1 MRLPIRT
8 KIILPFA
15 VLLVFVGV
23 IGSGVAT
30 ARLTDAAG
38 AEFDAKLLQ
47 KSLLA
52 NQSVMQIESARLAD
66 LRLASDTVGV
76 PESLAA
82 GDIGGLARLLMP
94 IVANE
99 TTANID
105 LRVLDLHGTE
115 ILRIQGSRDGPARVD
130 ITDANAFAGEPA
142 VIKVL
147 AGEHDPV
154 AGDRRLFLSSAQ
166 SQPVLY
172 WTGAVRT
179 AGQRIVGAVLVGQS
193 LAEIAAGIPD
203 STFYNISGTRLAGGL
218 SSPPVVTDA
227 VRHLLTPDN
236 TVPVPVNQTPSGH
249 AYGTLFS
256 TWMMRGG
263 QIGFVAVQAN
273 ADALL
278 RSVSQVRLILT
289 LVFTAAALLTLLVG
303 TATASLLT
311 RPIEGLV
318 RSMRTVSAGNLQH
331 RATIASKDEIGYLA
345 QAFNEMT
352 ASLEEKTAALE
363 QTTFASMEALARAID
378 ARDPTTFGHSARV
391 AALSV
396 EIADEMQLPHKERE
410 ALRRAALL
418 HDIGKIGV
426 EDRVLRKPGPLNE
439 LETGEMREH
448 SRIGYD
454 MLKGLGF
461 LRPSL
466 PGILYH
472 HERWDGNGYPTGLHG
487 REIPLSVRI
496 ITVAD
501 VFDALTSDR
510 PYRHG
515 LSFEAASASIRNE
528 AGVIFDPDVVSAF
541 LNRRPAIE
549 ALLHK
554 MRQTVVLSGQP
565 EAA

>member
-1 MRLPIRT
+1 MRLPIRY

-30 ARLTDAAG
+30 ARLTDATA

-52 NQSVMQIESARLAD
+52 NQSLAQIESARLAD

-82 GDIGGLARLLMP
+82 GDIGGLARLLTP
-94 IVANE
+94 IAGNV
-99 TTANID
+99 TTANIQ
-105 LRVLDLHGTE
+105 LRVLDLHGKE
-115 ILRIQGSRDGPARVD
+115 VLRIQGGRDGAGRVD
-130 ITDANAFAGEPA
+130 VTDATALAGEPA
-142 VIKVL
+142 VVKVL
-147 AGEHDPV
+147 SGEHDPV
-154 AGDRRLFLSSAQ
+154 AGDRRLFLSSQ
-166 SQPVLY
+166 LSRPVLY

-179 AGQRIVGAVLVGQS
+179 PDQRIVGAVLVGQS
-193 LAEIAAGIPD
+193 LAEIAAGIEESALYD
-203 STFYNISGTRLAGGL
+203 LSGTRLAGGL
-218 SSPPVVTDA
+218 NSPAVVSDG
-227 VRHLLTPDN
+227 VRHLLTSEN
-236 TVPVPVNQTPSGH
+236 TVPVPVSQTQSGH
-249 AYGTLFS
+249 SFGALFS
-256 TWMMRGG
+256 TWTMRGS
-263 QIGFVAVQAN
+263 QMGFLSVDAN
-273 ADALL
+273 ADGL
-278 RSVSQVRLILT
+278 VSQVAQVRLILT
-289 LVFTAAALLTLLVG
+289 LIFTAAALLTLLVG

-318 RSMRTVSAGNLQH
+318 RSMRAVSAGNLQH
-331 RATIASKDEIGYLA
+331 RATVASKDEIGYLA

-363 QTTFASMEALARAID
+363 ETTFASMEALARAID
-378 ARDPTTFGHSARV
+378 ARDPSTFGHSARV

-396 EIADEMQLPHKERE
+396 EIADQMQLPLKERE

-426 EDRVLRKPGPLNE
+426 EDRVLRKPGPLNQM
-439 LETGEMREH
+439 ETDEMREH

-472 HERWDGNGYPTGLHG
+472 HERWDGGGYPTGLNG
-487 REIPLSVRI
+487 TSIPLLVRI

-510 PYRHG
+510 PYRHE
-515 LSFEAASASIRNE
+515 LSFEDATAAIRNE
-528 AGVIFDPDVVSAF
+528 AGLIFDPDVVSAF
-541 LNRRPAIE
+541 LARRPAIE
-549 ALLHK
+549 ALLRK
-554 MRQTVVLSGQP
+554 MGKTVVSAGQP

>member
-1 MRLPIRT
+1 MRLPIRY

-30 ARLTDAAG
+30 ARLTDAAA

-47 KSLLA
+47 KSFLA
-52 NQSVMQIESARLAD
+52 NQSLTQIESARLAM
-66 LRLASDTVGV
+66 LRSASDTVGV

-82 GDIGGLARLLMP
+82 GDIGGLTGLLAP
-94 IVANE
+94 IAANE
-99 TTANID
+99 TTANIQ
-105 LRVLDLHGTE
+105 LRVLDLHGIE
-115 ILRIQGSRDGPARVD
+115 VLHIQGSGDAVSRVAV
-130 ITDANAFAGEPA
+130 TDANAFVDEPA

-147 AGEHDPV
+147 AGGKDA
-154 AGDRRLFLSSAQ
+154 AGDRQLFLFGPHA
-166 SQPVLY
+166 QPVLY

-179 AGQRIVGAVLVGQS
+179 PGQQRIVGAVLVGQS
-193 LAEIAAGIPD
+193 LAEIAAGIQD
-203 STFYNISGTRLAGGL
+203 AAFYDLSGSPVTGGL
-218 SSPPVVTDA
+218 SHPPVVTEA
-227 VRHLLTPDN
+227 VRHLLTSEN
-236 TVPVPVNQTPSGH
+236 TVPVPVTKSPNGH
-249 AYGTLFS
+249 AFGALFS
-256 TWMMRGG
+256 TWTMRGS
-263 QIGFVAVQAN
+263 QMGFLAVGAN
-273 ADALL
+273 ADAL
-278 RSVSQVRLILT
+278 VSAAAQVRLILT

-303 TATASLLT
+303 SATASLLT

-318 RSMRTVSAGNLQH
+318 RSMRTVSAGNLRH

-363 QTTFASMEALARAID
+363 ETTFASMEALARAID
-378 ARDPTTFGHSARV
+378 ARDPSTFGHSARV
-391 AALSV
+391 AAVSV
-396 EIADEMQLPHKERE
+396 EIADQMQLPLNERE

-426 EDRVLRKPGPLNE
+426 EDRVLRKPGPLNPM
-439 LETGEMREH
+439 ETDEMREH

-472 HERWDGNGYPTGLHG
+472 HERWDGAGYPIGLHG
-487 REIPLSVRI
+487 TAIPLLVRI

-510 PYRHG
+510 PYRRE
-515 LSFEAASASIRNE
+515 LSFGEAIAAVRSE
-528 AGVIFDPDVVSAF
+528 AGLIFDPDVVSAF
-541 LNRRPAIE
+541 LIRLPAIE
-549 ALLHK
+549 ALLRK
-554 MRQTVVLSGQP
+554 MRKTAGTSQQP
-565 EAA
+565 EVA